1 VMTIRYSKRVKK
13 ITIWT
18 LHIIRYFDANNRGN
32 MTYINSYKVVKF
44 NERLWE
50 TRGKRI
56 SPRTIMDIYKTL
68 TCVAETLGGWYAKLH
83 HGWVFAL
90 PHSTI
95 SKMSDAE
102 LMGIIFN
109 CVLKNTESN
118 D

>member
-1 VMTIRYSKRVKK
+1 MAIRYSKRVKK
-13 ITIWT
+13 IAIWT

-68 TCVAETLGGWYAKLH
+68 TCVAESLGGWYLKLH

-90 PHSTI
+90 PHNTI
-95 SKMSDAE
+95 SKMSDAD
-102 LMGIIFN
+102 LMSVILD

>member
-1 VMTIRYSKRVKK
+1 MAIRYSKRVKK
-13 ITIWT
+13 IAIWT

-56 SPRTIMDIYKTL
+56 SPRTILDIYKTL
-68 TCVAETLGGWYAKLH
+68 LCVSETLGGWYAKLH

-90 PHSTI
+90 PHHVI
-95 SKMSDAE
+95 SSMSNAE
-102 LMGIIFN
+102 LMSIILN
-109 CVLKNTESN
+109 CVPKDVESN
-118 D
+118 GF

>member
-1 VMTIRYSKRVKK
+1 MTIRYDKRTKK
-13 ITIWT
+13 VAYWT
-18 LHIIRYFDANNRGN
+18 LKIIRYFDSNNRGN

-56 SPRTIMDIYKTL
+56 SPRTILAIYKTL
-68 TCVAETLGGWYAKLH
+68 TCIAETLGGWYMKLH

-90 PHSTI
+90 PHNVI

-102 LMGIIFN
+102 LMSVILDCIS
-109 CVLKNTESN
+109 KSTESN
-118 D
+118 E

>member
-1 VMTIRYSKRVKK
+1 MAIRYSKRVKK
-13 ITIWT
+13 IAYWT
-18 LHIIRYFDANNRGN
+18 LHIIRHYDANNRGN
-32 MTYINSYKVVKF
+32 TTYINSYKVVKF

-56 SPRTIMDIYKTL
+56 SPRTILDIYKTL
-68 TCVAETLGGWYAKLH
+68 LCVSETLDGWYAKLH

-90 PHSTI
+90 PHGTI

-102 LMGIIFN
+102 LMSVILS
-109 CVLKNTESN
+109 CVLRVTESN